1 MYTKS
6 EMRRMSNEELNAI
19 AQEKNAKG
27 IATEEAKYAQELIW
41 ERRFPGTERIEDDYT
56 GLADINDEDFQ
67 EYLDVMEFWDV
78 LR

>member
-27 IATEEAKYAQELIW
+27 IATEQAKYAQELIW
-41 ERRFPGTERIEDDYT
+41 ERRFPETEYIVDDYT
-56 GLADINDEDFQ
+56 GSVDIHDEGFQ
-67 EYLDVMEFWDV
+67 EYLDVVEFWDV